1 MQPEVKQRIEAQI
14 RENPVLLYMKGTEM
28 LPRCGFSAATVET
41 LRNAGAAGR
50 IHAIDVLADPE
61 LWQAIR
67 EYSDWPTIPQVYV
80 GGEFI
85 GGCDITRELSDSGEL
100 QAKIGA
106 ALETAGA
113 GAEE

>member
-1 MQPEVKQRIEAQI
+1 MQPEVKQRIDAQI

-41 LRNAGAAGR
+41 LHNAGATGR

-85 GGCDITRELSDSGEL
+85 GGCDITRELSESGEL
-100 QAKIGA
+100 QTKIEA
-106 ALETAGA
+106 ALETAGPGA
-113 GAEE
+113 GE

>member
-1 MQPEVKQRIEAQI
+1 MQPDVKQRIDAQI

-50 IHAIDVLADPE
+50 IHTIDVLADPE

-67 EYSDWPTIPQVYV
+67 EYSDWPTIPQVYI
-80 GGEFI
+80 GSEFI
-85 GGCDITRELSDSGEL
+85 GGCDITRELLESGEL
-100 QAKIGA
+100 KTKIEA

-113 GAEE
+113 GAGE